1 MSRHRVPVRQ
11 DAGVQYDF
19 AKTVP
24 GNPGYR
30 YLHIDYDKNGFSYDM
45 DYKGAYLALGIKF

>member
-30 YLHIDYDKNGFSYDM
+30 FLHIDYDNDGFKYDM
-45 DYKGAYLALGIKF
+45 DYKGAYIGLGIKF